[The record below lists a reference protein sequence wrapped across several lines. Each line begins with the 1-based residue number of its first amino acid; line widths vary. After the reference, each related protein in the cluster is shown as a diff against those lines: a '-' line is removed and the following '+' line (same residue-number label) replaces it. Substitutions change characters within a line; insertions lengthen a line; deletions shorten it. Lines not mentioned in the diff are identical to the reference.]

1 MSEEWLNVWRAELEE
16 IRQEGSEAHTDEA
29 RALVLRRLAAL
40 FRRADT
46 LIAGASA
53 LRDQARAAAE
63 ALRARDSATLPP
75 PSDADPLRE
84 DRLGASTYIEK
95 GWHLIT
101 MGDYQ
106 GAIQA
111 LRRALELAPGESQ
124 GGALLGWAQVLDG
137 QLDAAMTTLTAVL
150 KRDPDHSLARV
161 NVGLVHLKKRN
172 FGEAIEHLSTV
183 IRGHT
188 DRKALLYAHYYLGL
202 VYFERGMFTDAVPF
216 LEQSLNL
223 GPNLTEARY
232 ELGRALWFADQPE
245 EARSAWRVGASTTTF
260 SLWGTRCREMLT
272 IVDAGG
278 EVPRSSLV

>member
-1 MSEEWLNVWRAELEE
+1 MSEEWLNQWRAELEE
-16 IRQEGSEAHTDEA
+16 IRRDGSGALSDEA
-29 RALVLRRLAAL
+29 RAIVLRRLAAL
-40 FRRADT
+40 YRRADT

-63 ALRARDSATLPP
+63 ALRGRDRGAVPP

-124 GGALLGWAQVLDG
+124 GGALLGWAQVLNG
-137 QLDAAMTTLTAVL
+137 QPDAAMVTLTAVL
-150 KRDPDHSLARV
+150 QRDPEHPLARV
-161 NVGLVHLKKRN
+161 NVGLVCLKRRN
-172 FGEAIEHLSTV
+172 FGEAIEHLSMV
-183 IRGHT
+183 IRDHS

-216 LEQSLNL
+216 FEQSLNL
-223 GPNLTEARY
+223 GPNLAEARY
-232 ELGRALWFADQPE
+232 ELGRALWFSGQPE
-245 EARSAWRVGASTTTF
+245 AARSAWLVGASTTAF